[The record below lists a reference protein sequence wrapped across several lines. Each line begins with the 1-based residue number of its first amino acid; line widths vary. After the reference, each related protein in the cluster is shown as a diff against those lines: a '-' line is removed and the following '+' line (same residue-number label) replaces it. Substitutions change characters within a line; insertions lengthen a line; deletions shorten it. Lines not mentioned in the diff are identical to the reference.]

1 MKEVYTVDLSFA
13 TLPQYINNY
22 TDNADLVDTMSRID
36 GLRNLDI
43 PLINSTIPREVS
55 NTPSESIESILEQET
70 YKEDKQTSLEEAIQ
84 DYNQEDIVDDG
95 SNSTNERAVEVSTKP
110 GDMAPMIN
118 LNAPLSGGVGSS
130 ILFDASGSFDSD
142 GSIAMYKF
150 DFGNGDIYQE
160 SASSAADGAFD
171 GIYAYQFEQ
180 PGNYQVSVTVVD
192 NSGNTNT
199 ITQNINIE
207 NHDPNNLTGINYV
220 NGTPQIVQSFNIDEN
235 PSGKIQFGQV
245 VGSDPDSGSKL
256 TYSLSA
262 DALNQGFL
270 IDSKNGVLSFQGNL
284 DYENIPDHKV
294 EIEIQVQDQFG
305 GNYKEKFS
313 VNINNINEAPLSL
326 SLSNN
331 FVSENSTIA
340 IPKA

>member
-13 TLPQYINNY
+13 TLPQYINNH
-22 TDNADLVDTMSRID
+22 TNNADSVDTMSRVA
-36 GLRNLDI
+36 GLKNLDI
-43 PLINSTIPREVS
+43 PLVNSIAPREVS
-55 NTPSESIESILEQET
+55 NTPTESIESILEQET

-95 SNSTNERAVEVSTKP
+95 SNSTNERAMEVSTKP

-130 ILFDASGSFDSD
+130 ILFDVSGSFDTD

-160 SASSAADGAFD
+160 SAGSAADGAFD

-256 TYSLSA
+256 TYSLAA
-262 DALNQGFL
+262 DAVNQGFS

-284 DYENIPDHKV
+284 DYENIPNHKL

>member
-13 TLPQYINNY
+13 TLPQYINNH
-22 TDNADLVDTMSRID
+22 TNNADSVDTMSRVA
-36 GLRNLDI
+36 GLKNLDI
-43 PLINSTIPREVS
+43 PLVNSIAPREVS
-55 NTPSESIESILEQET
+55 NTPTESIESILEQET

-207 NHDPNNLTGINYV
+207 NQAPNNLTGINYV
-220 NGTPQIVQSFNIDEN
+220 NGTPQIVQSFNINEN

>member
-13 TLPQYINNY
+13 TLPQYINNH
-22 TDNADLVDTMSRID
+22 TNNADSVDTMSRVA
-36 GLRNLDI
+36 GLKNLDI
-43 PLINSTIPREVS
+43 PLVNSIAPREVS

>member
-1 MKEVYTVDLSFA
+1 MLKEVYTVDLSFA
-13 TLPQYINNY
+13 TLPQYINNH
-22 TDNADLVDTMSRID
+22 TNNADSVDTMSRVA
-36 GLRNLDI
+36 GLKNLDI
-43 PLINSTIPREVS
+43 PLVNSIAPREVS
-55 NTPSESIESILEQET
+55 NTPTESIESILEQET

-270 IDSKNGVLSFQGNL
+270 ITEGK
-284 DYENIPDHKV
+284 IPR
-294 EIEIQVQDQFG
+294 
-305 GNYKEKFS
+305 
-313 VNINNINEAPLSL
+313 SL
-326 SLSNN
+326 LR
-331 FVSENSTIA
+331 
-340 IPKA
+340 

>member
-13 TLPQYINNY
+13 TLPQYINNH
-22 TDNADLVDTMSRID
+22 TNNADSVDTMSRVA
-36 GLRNLDI
+36 GLKNLDI
-43 PLINSTIPREVS
+43 PLVNSIAPREVS
-55 NTPSESIESILEQET
+55 NTPTESIESILEQET